1 MPKNIVWTALISALA
16 GASAVISA
24 FVGASDFV
32 MAFGALSISAAI
44 LSGRE

>member
-16 GASAVISA
+16 GTGAVISA

-32 MAFGALSISAAI
+32 MAFGAVAISFAI